1 MPSAISAVSY
11 SLIDLDSCAS
21 LLHGRRRPQQR
32 GRVKEL
38 AGLEVLLALD
48 LSEFDQRQLSRKMY
62 LMSPPES
69 HPSTPAHKPVGR
81 RVVRVGRRKVVTQ
94 GIATPLFHDLFHHF
108 MTVSWPRLFGTLA
121 TFFLVFDLL
130 FGFLYYLV
138 PGCIANLNPPG
149 FAGDFFFSVET
160 LATVGY
166 GEMHPESFYG
176 HSVAMIEIF
185 VGLMSLA
192 LITGLMFAR
201 FSRPH
206 ARFLFT
212 RNAVVRP
219 VAGKSTLIFR
229 AANERQNVVQDA
241 SARLRMLRD
250 EVTDEGYR
258 IRRIVD
264 LPLLRSQHPM
274 FSLGW
279 TIMHVIDAA
288 SPLCSETAESLSNSK
303 TAFILSVSGTD
314 ENTGQTLMA
323 RSEYSSD
330 DIRWNATFHDI
341 LEESPDG
348 TLHVDYGRFHDIDPL

>member
-1 MPSAISAVSY
+1 
-11 SLIDLDSCAS
+11 
-21 LLHGRRRPQQR
+21 
-32 GRVKEL
+32 
-38 AGLEVLLALD
+38 
-48 LSEFDQRQLSRKMY
+48 
-62 LMSPPES
+62 MSPPHS
-69 HPSTPAHKPVGR
+69 HRSPSAGKPVGR
-81 RVVRVGRRKVVTQ
+81 RIVRLGTRNVITEGMVRP
-94 GIATPLFHDLFHHF
+94 IFHDLFHHF
-108 MTVSWPRLFGTLA
+108 MTVSWPRLFATLGA
-121 TFFLVFDLL
+121 FFIVFDLL

-138 PGCIANLNPPG
+138 PGSIAHLDPAG

-201 FSRPH
+201 FSRPR

-219 VAGKSTLIFR
+219 IAGKPTLIFR

-250 EVTDEGYR
+250 ELTEEGYR

-274 FSLGW
+274 FALGW
-279 TIMHVIDAA
+279 TIMHVIDDA
-288 SPLCSETAESLSNSK
+288 SPLSSETAESLANSNS
-303 TAFILSVSGTD
+303 AFILSLSGTD
-314 ENTGQTLMA
+314 ENTGQILMA
-323 RSEYSSD
+323 RSEYSSA
-330 DIRWNATFHDI
+330 DIRWNSTFRDI
-341 LEESPDG
+341 LEEAPDG
-348 TLHVDYGRFHDIDPL
+348 TIHVDYGKFHDIEPLQDSETVPPTN

>member
-1 MPSAISAVSY
+1 MSAP
-11 SLIDLDSCAS
+11 
-21 LLHGRRRPQQR
+21 HTRRP
-32 GRVKEL
+32 
-38 AGLEVLLALD
+38 A
-48 LSEFDQRQLSRKMY
+48 
-62 LMSPPES
+62 
-69 HPSTPAHKPVGR
+69 PANKPVGR
-81 RVVRVGRRKVVTQ
+81 RIIRVGTREVITL
-94 GIATPLFHDLFHHF
+94 GIARPMFHDLFHHF
-108 MTVSWPRLFGTLA
+108 MTVSWPRLFATLA
-121 TFFLVFDLL
+121 TFFIVFDLL

-201 FSRPH
+201 FSRPQ

-212 RNAVVRP
+212 KNGVVRP

-250 EVTDEGYR
+250 ETTEEGYR

-279 TIMHVIDAA
+279 TIMHVIDDA
-288 SPLCSETAESLSNSK
+288 SPLSSETAQSLSDSK

-323 RSEYSSD
+323 RSEYSSG
-330 DIRWNATFHDI
+330 DIRWNSTFHDI
-341 LEESPDG
+341 LEEAPDG
-348 TLHVDYGRFHDIDPL
+348 TIKVDYSKFHDIEPLQNSGATAYPVQFPPRGV

>member
-1 MPSAISAVSY
+1 MMR
-11 SLIDLDSCAS
+11 LMDAS
-21 LLHGRRRPQQR
+21 EHQS
-32 GRVKEL
+32 KNL
-38 AGLEVLLALD
+38 AK
-48 LSEFDQRQLSRKMY
+48 SHQL
-62 LMSPPES
+62 
-69 HPSTPAHKPVGR
+69 PAKDKPVGR
-81 RVVRVGRRKVVTQ
+81 RVVKVGTRKVITQ
-94 GIATPLFHDLFHHF
+94 GMVTPIFHDLFHHF
-108 MTVSWPRLFGTLA
+108 MTVSWPRLFATLA
-121 TFFLVFDLL
+121 AFFFVFDIL
-130 FGFLYYLV
+130 FGYLYYLV

-201 FSRPH
+201 FSRAQ

-212 RNAVVRP
+212 KNGVVRP
-219 VAGKSTLIFR
+219 IAGKPTLIFR

-250 EVTDEGYR
+250 EVTEEGYR

-274 FSLGW
+274 FALGW
-279 TIMHVIDAA
+279 TIMHVIDDA
-288 SPLCSETAESLSNSK
+288 SPLRSETAESLANSE
-303 TAFILSVSGTD
+303 TTFILGLSGTD

-323 RSEYSSD
+323 RSEYSSA
-330 DIRWNATFHDI
+330 DIRWNSTFHDI
-341 LEESPDG
+341 LEEAPDG
-348 TLHVDYGRFHDIDPL
+348 TIYVDYSKFHDVVPLQDSDKAPPAI